1 MSTTVSPIELK
12 LKKIKEKKQR
22 ANSVSS
28 LNTKN
33 STKQRAEK
41 TKRLTIN
48 QISNIKKD
56 QKTAIKSTTNEAA
69 LEIQQSFVA

>member
-1 MSTTVSPIELK
+1 MSTTVSLIELK

-22 ANSVSS
+22 ASSVSS

-33 STKQRAEK
+33 TTKPRAET

-56 QKTAIKSTTNEAA
+56 QKNSN
-69 LEIQQSFVA
+69 

>member
-22 ANSVSS
+22 ASSVSS